1 MKIVHIN
8 ESKFNA
14 ILEEKKELPF
24 QTFYEEVLKFIKGLL
39 NDPIGTKPSEILKEY
54 GLHNGM
60 LRKKLLDYGI
70 IKKEEDIREPY
81 DETNGNQESRYYVSY
96 KVPRDNFNAIKTD
109 IDGVA
114 TIETIIKDKLR
125 KFHNSLLNVNENITR
140 DEINMMLNSP
150 LTMGVVCN
158 GNAPEYVKQATDIYN
173 NKIKKNKKYE
183 TKN

>member
-1 MKIVHIN
+1 MKIVHLN
-8 ESKFNA
+8 ESSFNRV
-14 ILEEKKELPF
+14 LTEDEEKKELPF

-39 NDPIGTKPSEILKEY
+39 NDPIGTKPSEILRDY

-60 LRKKLLDYGI
+60 LRKRLLDYGVI
-70 IKKEEDIREPY
+70 TKEEDIREPY
-81 DETNGNQESRYYVSY
+81 DETDGKQESRYYVSY
-96 KVPRDNFNAIKTD
+96 KVPRENF
-109 IDGVA
+109 
-114 TIETIIKDKLR
+114 KDKLR
-125 KFHNSLLNVNENITR
+125 KLHSSLVNVNEEITR

-183 TKN
+183 TKD